1 MPIFCTP
8 EKSPELKKAIILNS
22 QFEIM
27 KKLILVSNDDGYMAK
42 GVRELMAM
50 LAPYG
55 EVVAV
60 CPDQG
65 RSGQSMAL
73 TFDAPLRVKEEK
85 SPVEG
90 ARLFSC
96 NGTPVDCVK
105 ISCYSVLE
113 GRVPDLVV
121 AGINHGSN
129 VAVNVVYSGTMG
141 AVQEGCSWG
150 VPAIGFSL
158 TTHDPDADFM
168 AVKPAVDALV
178 PRILKHGMPK
188 GTFINV
194 NVPAEVEDAPLSLC
208 RECKSHWSEE
218 YKKYEDPMGHP
229 FYMLSGHMINDEP
242 SATDTDLYAL
252 AHGRTSVV
260 VEALDRTAPATLM
273 PDWIE
278 FLRQLD

>member
-1 MPIFCTP
+1 M
-8 EKSPELKKAIILNS
+8 
-22 QFEIM
+22 M
-27 KKLILVSNDDGYMAK
+27 KKLILVSNDDGYLAK

-60 CPDQG
+60 CPYQG

-73 TFDAPLRVKEEK
+73 TFDAPLKVKEEV
-85 SPVEG
+85 SPVAG
-90 ARLFSC
+90 TKLYSC

-105 ISCYSVLE
+105 ISRYAVLD
-113 GRVPDLVV
+113 GRMPDLVV

-129 VAVNVVYSGTMG
+129 ASVNVLYSGTMG

-158 TTHDPDADFM
+158 TTHDPDADFSS
-168 AVKPAVDALV
+168 VRPTVDSLV
-178 PRILKHGMPK
+178 PGILDNGLPE

-194 NVPAEVEDAPLSLC
+194 NVPAGYAEAPASLC
-208 RECKSHWSEE
+208 RECKAHWSEE
-218 YKKYEDPMGHP
+218 YKEYQDPMGHT

-242 SATDTDLYAL
+242 ESTDTDLYAL
-252 AHGRTSVV
+252 ENGRTSIVM
-260 VEALDRTAPATLM
+260 EALDRTAPDVDIPEWLKK
-273 PDWIE
+273 
-278 FLRQLD
+278 RY

>member
-1 MPIFCTP
+1 
-8 EKSPELKKAIILNS
+8 
-22 QFEIM
+22 M

-42 GVRELMAM
+42 GVRDLMAM

-65 RSGQSMAL
+65 RSGPSMAL
-73 TFDAPLRVKEEK
+73 TFDAPLRVREEK

-90 ARLFSC
+90 TRLFSC

-105 ISCYSVLE
+105 ISCYSVLD
-113 GRVPDLVV
+113 GRKPDLVV

-129 VAVNVVYSGTMG
+129 ASVNVVYSGTMG

-158 TTHDPDADFM
+158 TTHDPDADFS
-168 AVKPAVDALV
+168 AVRHAVDTLV
-178 PRILKHGMPK
+178 PRILDEGLPK

-194 NVPAEVEDAPLSLC
+194 NVPAGVAHAPLALC
-208 RECKSHWSEE
+208 RECSAHWSEE
-218 YKKYEDPMGHP
+218 YKRYEDPMGRP
-229 FYMLSGHMINDEP
+229 FFMLAGHLVNDEP
-242 SATDTDLYAL
+242 DSVDTDLYAL
-252 AHGRTSVV
+252 DHGKASVV
-260 VEALDRTAPATLM
+260 LEILDRTAPDSCLPGWM
-273 PDWIE
+273 KE
-278 FLRQLD
+278 L

>member
-1 MPIFCTP
+1 
-8 EKSPELKKAIILNS
+8 
-22 QFEIM
+22 M
-27 KKLILVSNDDGYMAK
+27 KPLILVSNDDGYQAK
-42 GVRELMAM
+42 GVHELMAM
-50 LAPYG
+50 LTPYG

-85 SPVEG
+85 SPVAG
-90 ARLFSC
+90 TRLFSC

-113 GRVPDLVV
+113 GRTPDLVV

-129 VAVNVVYSGTMG
+129 AAVNVVYSGTMG

-150 VPAIGFSL
+150 VPAVGFSL
-158 TTHDPDADFM
+158 TTHDPDADFS
-168 AVKPAVDALV
+168 AVRPAVDFLV
-178 PRILKHGMPK
+178 PKILEGGMAK

-194 NVPAEVEDAPLSLC
+194 NVPAGVREAPLSVC
-208 RECKSHWSEE
+208 RECKAHWSEE
-218 YKKYEDPMGHP
+218 YKRYEDSMGCT

-242 SATDTDLYAL
+242 ESTDTDLYAL
-252 AHGRTSVV
+252 DHGRTSVV
-260 VEALDRTAPATLM
+260 VEALDRTAPATLL
-273 PDWIE
+273 PTW
-278 FLRQLD
+278 LNR

>member
-1 MPIFCTP
+1 M
-8 EKSPELKKAIILNS
+8 ER
-22 QFEIM
+22 
-27 KKLILVSNDDGYMAK
+27 KLILVSNDDGYMAK
-42 GVRELMAM
+42 GVRDLMAM

-73 TFDAPLRVKEEK
+73 TFDSPLRVKEEK

-90 ARLFSC
+90 TRLFSC

-105 ISCYSVLE
+105 VSCYSVLD
-113 GRVPDLVV
+113 GRRPDLVV

-129 VAVNVVYSGTMG
+129 AAVNVVYSGTMG

-158 TTHDPDADFM
+158 TTHDPDADFS
-168 AVKPAVDALV
+168 AVRHAVDVLV
-178 PRILKHGMPK
+178 PAILNEGLPD

-194 NVPAEVEDAPLSLC
+194 NVPAGVAQAPLSLC
-208 RECKSHWSEE
+208 RECKAHWSEE
-218 YKKYEDPMGHP
+218 YKKYEDPMGRP

-242 SATDTDLYAL
+242 ESTDTDLYAL
-252 AHGRTSVV
+252 AHGEASVV
-260 VEALDRTAPATLM
+260 VECLDRTAAAPLV
-273 PDWIE
+273 PEWIKGI
-278 FLRQLD
+278 R

>member
-1 MPIFCTP
+1 
-8 EKSPELKKAIILNS
+8 
-22 QFEIM
+22 M

-42 GVRELMAM
+42 GVRDLMAM

-73 TFDAPLRVKEEK
+73 TFDAPLRVREEK

-90 ARLFSC
+90 TRLFSC

-105 ISCYSVLE
+105 ISCYSVLD
-113 GRVPDLVV
+113 GRKPDLVV

-129 VAVNVVYSGTMG
+129 ASVNVVYSGTMG

-158 TTHDPDADFM
+158 TTHDPDADFS
-168 AVKPAVDALV
+168 AVRHAVDTLV
-178 PRILKHGMPK
+178 PRILDEGIPK

-194 NVPAEVEDAPLSLC
+194 NVPAGVAHAPLALC
-208 RECKSHWSEE
+208 RECSAHWSEE
-218 YKKYEDPMGHP
+218 YKRYEDPMGRP
-229 FYMLSGHMINDEP
+229 FFMLAGHLVNDEP
-242 SATDTDLYAL
+242 DSVDTDLYAL
-252 AHGRTSVV
+252 DHGKASVV
-260 VEALDRTAPATLM
+260 LEILDRTASDSCLPGWMKEL
-273 PDWIE
+273 
-278 FLRQLD
+278 

>member
-1 MPIFCTP
+1 MRP
-8 EKSPELKKAIILNS
+8 
-22 QFEIM
+22 
-27 KKLILVSNDDGYMAK
+27 LILVSNDDGYMAK

-50 LAPYG
+50 LVPYG

-105 ISCYSVLE
+105 ISCYSVLD
-113 GRVPDLVV
+113 GRKPDLIV

-129 VAVNVVYSGTMG
+129 ASVNVVYSGTMG

-158 TTHDPDADFM
+158 TTHDPDADFS
-168 AVKPAVDALV
+168 AVRPAVDTLV
-178 PRILKHGMPK
+178 PRILNEGLLK

-194 NVPAEVEDAPLSLC
+194 NVPAGVKDAPLSFC
-208 RECKSHWSEE
+208 RECNAHWSEE
-218 YKKYEDPMGHP
+218 YKRYEDPFGLP
-229 FYMLSGHMINDEP
+229 FFMLSGYMINDEP
-242 SATDTDLYAL
+242 LSSDTDLFAL
-252 AHGRTSVV
+252 EHGHTSVV
-260 VEALDRTAPATLM
+260 LEVLDRTAPAILV
-273 PDWIE
+273 PDWIKE
-278 FLRQLD
+278 LFRL

>member
-1 MPIFCTP
+1 MTP
-8 EKSPELKKAIILNS
+8 
-22 QFEIM
+22 
-27 KKLILVSNDDGYMAK
+27 LILVSNDDGYMAK
-42 GVRELMAM
+42 GVHELMAM

-55 EVVAV
+55 DVVAV

-73 TFDAPLRVKEEK
+73 TFESPLRVKEEK

-90 ARLFSC
+90 ARLYSC

-113 GRVPDLVV
+113 GRTPDLVV

-129 VAVNVVYSGTMG
+129 AAVNVVYSGTMG

-158 TTHDPDADFM
+158 TTHDPDADFS
-168 AVKPAVDALV
+168 AVRPIVDAIV
-178 PRILKHGMPK
+178 PNILEKGLPK

-194 NVPAEVEDAPLSLC
+194 NVPDGVPHVPMSVC
-208 RECKSHWSEE
+208 RECKAHWSEE
-218 YKKYEDPMGHP
+218 YKRYEDPMGRA

-242 SATDTDLYAL
+242 TATDTDLYAL
-252 AHGRTSVV
+252 AHGHASVV
-260 VEALDRTAPATLM
+260 VEALDRTAPVSLI
-273 PDWIE
+273 PSWLKNI
-278 FLRQLD
+278 

>member
-1 MPIFCTP
+1 
-8 EKSPELKKAIILNS
+8 
-22 QFEIM
+22 M

-42 GVRELMAM
+42 GVHELMAM

-73 TFDAPLRVKEEK
+73 TFNAPLRIREMS
-85 SPVEG
+85 SPVKG
-90 ARLFSC
+90 VRLFGC

-105 ISCYSVLE
+105 ISCYSVLD
-113 GRVPDLVV
+113 GRMPDLVV

-129 VAVNVVYSGTMG
+129 AAVNVVYSGTMG

-158 TTHDPDADFM
+158 TTHDPDADFS
-168 AVKPAVDALV
+168 AVKPSVDILV
-178 PRILKHGMPK
+178 PKLLKDGLPK

-194 NVPAEVEDAPLSLC
+194 NVPAGVSDAPLSIC
-208 RECKSHWSEE
+208 RESKAHWSEE
-218 YKKYEDPMGHP
+218 YKRYEDPMGSH

-242 SATDTDLYAL
+242 DSKDTDLYAL

-260 VEALDRTAPATLM
+260 VEALDRTAPSALL
-273 PDWIE
+273 PDWIRS
-278 FLRQLD
+278 LG

>member
-1 MPIFCTP
+1 M
-8 EKSPELKKAIILNS
+8 E
-22 QFEIM
+22 

-73 TFDAPLRVKEEK
+73 TFEAPLRVREEK
-85 SPVEG
+85 SPVAS
-90 ARLFSC
+90 ARLYSC

-105 ISCYSVLE
+105 ISCYSVLD
-113 GRVPDLVV
+113 GRIPDLVV

-129 VAVNVVYSGTMG
+129 ASVNVLYSGTMG

-158 TTHDPDADFM
+158 TTHDPDADFS
-168 AVKPAVDALV
+168 AVKPIVDALV
-178 PRILKHGMPK
+178 PDLLDK
-188 GTFINV
+188 GLAKGAFINV
-194 NVPAEVEDAPLSLC
+194 NVPAGFKNAPIAVC
-208 RECKSHWSEE
+208 RECKAHWSEE
-218 YKKYEDPMGHP
+218 YKRYEDPLGRP

-242 SATDTDLYAL
+242 TSTDTDLYAL
-252 AHGRTSVV
+252 DHGRTSVV
-260 VEALDRTAPATLM
+260 VEALDRTAPESLLPGWLTS
-273 PDWIE
+273 
-278 FLRQLD
+278 LR

>member
-1 MPIFCTP
+1 
-8 EKSPELKKAIILNS
+8 
-22 QFEIM
+22 M

-73 TFDAPLRVKEEK
+73 TFDAPLRVREEE

-90 ARLFSC
+90 TRLFSC

-105 ISCYSVLE
+105 ISCYSVLD
-113 GRVPDLVV
+113 GRIPDLVV

-129 VAVNVVYSGTMG
+129 ASVNVVYSGTMG

-158 TTHDPDADFM
+158 TTHDPDADFSS
-168 AVKPAVDALV
+168 VRPAVDALV
-178 PRILKHGMPK
+178 PRILQEGLPK
-188 GTFINV
+188 GAFINV
-194 NVPAEVEDAPLSLC
+194 NVPAGVDEAPLALC
-208 RECKSHWSEE
+208 RECKAHWSEE
-218 YKKYEDPMGHP
+218 YKRYEDPMGRT
-229 FYMLSGHMINDEP
+229 FFMLSGHMINDEP
-242 SATDTDLYAL
+242 SSTDTDLYAL
-252 AHGRTSVV
+252 DHGRTSVV
-260 VEALDRTAPATLM
+260 VEALDRTAPKMLV
-273 PDWIE
+273 PEWIKVVGKC
-278 FLRQLD
+278 

>member
-1 MPIFCTP
+1 
-8 EKSPELKKAIILNS
+8 
-22 QFEIM
+22 M
-27 KKLILVSNDDGYMAK
+27 KPLILVSNDDGYQAK
-42 GVRELMAM
+42 GVHELMAM
-50 LAPYG
+50 LTPYG

-85 SPVEG
+85 NPVAG
-90 ARLFSC
+90 TRLFSC

-113 GRVPDLVV
+113 GRTPDLVV

-129 VAVNVVYSGTMG
+129 AAVNVVYSGTMG

-150 VPAIGFSL
+150 VPAVGFSL
-158 TTHDPDADFM
+158 TTHDPDADFS
-168 AVKPAVDALV
+168 AVRSAVDFLV
-178 PRILKHGMPK
+178 PKILEEGMAK

-194 NVPAEVEDAPLSLC
+194 NVPAGVREAPLSVC
-208 RECKSHWSEE
+208 RECKAHWSEE
-218 YKKYEDPMGHP
+218 YKRYEDPMGRT

-242 SATDTDLYAL
+242 ESTDTDLYAL
-252 AHGRTSVV
+252 DHGHTSVV
-260 VEALDRTAPATLM
+260 VEALDRTAPAPMLPTWLN
-273 PDWIE
+273 
-278 FLRQLD
+278 R

>member
-1 MPIFCTP
+1 
-8 EKSPELKKAIILNS
+8 
-22 QFEIM
+22 M
-27 KKLILVSNDDGYMAK
+27 KKLILVSNDDGFLAK

-50 LAPYG
+50 LAPFG

-73 TFDAPLRVKEEK
+73 TFEAPLRVKEEQ
-85 SPVEG
+85 SPIEG
-90 ARLFSC
+90 ARLYSC

-105 ISCYSVLE
+105 ISRYAVLE

-129 VAVNVVYSGTMG
+129 ASVNVLYSGTMG

-158 TTHDPDADFM
+158 TTHDPNADFSS
-168 AVKPAVDALV
+168 VRPTVEALV
-178 PRILKHGMPK
+178 PGILAHGLPE

-194 NVPAEVEDAPLSLC
+194 NVPAGFADAPASLC
-208 RECKSHWSEE
+208 RECKAHWSEE
-218 YKKYEDPMGHP
+218 YKEYTDPMGRP

-242 SATDTDLYAL
+242 DSRDTDLYAL
-252 AHGRTSVV
+252 EHGRTSVV
-260 VEALDRTAPATLM
+260 VEALDRTAPAETI
-273 PDWIE
+273 PDW
-278 FLRQLD
+278 LKLKLG